1 MKIKEVVE
9 LIGVLEPIRILNS
22 EFDEVE
28 RALAKDL
35 SEETLN
41 KHIKSMYADK
51 SVVNI
56 IIK

>member
-22 EFDEVE
+22 DFDEVE

-56 IIK
+56 ITK

>member
-9 LIGVLEPIRILNS
+9 LIGVLEPIRVLNS
-22 EFDEVE
+22 DFDEVE

>member
-1 MKIKEVVE
+1 MKIKEVDE
-9 LIGVLEPIRILNS
+9 LIGVLEPIRVLNS
-22 EFDEVE
+22 DFDEVE

-56 IIK
+56 ITK

>member
-9 LIGVLEPIRILNS
+9 LIGVLEPIRVLNS
-22 EFDEVE
+22 DFDEVE

-35 SEETLN
+35 SGDILN
-41 KHIKSMYADK
+41 KNIKSLYADK
-51 SVVNI
+51 SVVCI

>member
-9 LIGVLEPIRILNS
+9 LIGVLEPIRILNGD
-22 EFDEVE
+22 FDEVE

-41 KHIKSMYADK
+41 KNIKSLFADK

>member
-22 EFDEVE
+22 DFDEVE

-41 KHIKSMYADK
+41 KHIKSMFADK

>member
-9 LIGVLEPIRILNS
+9 LIGVLEPIRVLNG

-41 KHIKSMYADK
+41 KNIKSLFADK

>member
-22 EFDEVE
+22 DFDEVE

-41 KHIKSMYADK
+41 KHLKAMYADK

>member
-1 MKIKEVVE
+1 MKIKELVD
-9 LIGVLEPIRILNS
+9 LIGVLEPVRILNS
-22 EFDEVE
+22 DFDEVE

-35 SEETLN
+35 SEEILN
-41 KHIKSMYADK
+41 KNIKSLFTDK